1 MKQILFLGV
10 AGVALGLSA
19 GQALSAEA
27 ARAPAALA
35 QPAPAPAP
43 TPVPRAN
50 DAGIANGLEGTQT
63 EPPAKRDEPSIII
76 VPQPQARPS
85 DAPKLQDRTNTLLGE
100 TEILDI
106 PITEIPNYR
115 EYMRSIVEDLAV
127 YAHARNPKFIVV
139 TRGGFDLLDWSQR
152 EYDLEE
158 VKRDPLAKVNMG
170 AVMRVGMIMRRYLQR
185 VDGVMLNGQLCAPLR
200 VPQDDLGTMMKQ
212 GVKFLSI
219 EHCRDDQ
226 VGMQALQAAQR
237 AGIVS
242 HVDTDA
248 EDLFAKVPR
257 RRPVPENAG
266 NVENLSEAKNMLV
279 MTESHAFSDR
289 EEWIEALRANNY
301 DVLVTDAFF
310 RGNQSLT
317 KDDIHKLKF
326 KELGARRMVLARINV
341 GFAEDERFYFKREW
355 RPGEPTWIKGF
366 DSDQPGAYV
375 VEYWNPAWKAIIGKY
390 FAGIMDL
397 GFDGIVIDGVEAY
410 RRWEFMTPIDSKK
423 RD

>member
-1 MKQILFLGV
+1 MKQALLLSV
-10 AGVALGLSA
+10 ATIVLGLSA
-19 GQALSAEA
+19 GQAWSAEA
-27 ARAPAALA
+27 GAMPAAQA
-35 QPAPAPAP
+35 QQQRPLGPPP
-43 TPVPRAN
+43 GV
-50 DAGIANGLEGTQT
+50 ANGLEGTQT
-63 EPPAKRDEPSIII
+63 EPPAKRDEPAIII

-85 DAPKLQDRTNTLLGE
+85 DAPKLQDRTSTLLGE

-106 PITEIPNYR
+106 PITQIPNYR

-127 YAHARNPKFIVV
+127 YAHTRNPKFIVV

-152 EYDLEE
+152 EYDLEQ

-170 AVMRVGMIMRRYLQR
+170 AVMPVGMIMRRYLQR
-185 VDGVMLNGQLCAPLR
+185 VDGVLLNGQLCAPLR
-200 VPQDDLGTMMKQ
+200 VPQDSLGVMMKQ

-257 RRPVPENAG
+257 KRPVPENAG
-266 NVENLSEAKNMLV
+266 NVDNLSEAKNMLV

-317 KDDIHKLKF
+317 KDDVHRLKF

-341 GFAEDERFYFKREW
+341 GFAEDERYYFKREW
-355 RPGEPTWIKGF
+355 CPGEPSWIRGF

-397 GFDGIVIDGVEAY
+397 GFDGVVIDGVEAY